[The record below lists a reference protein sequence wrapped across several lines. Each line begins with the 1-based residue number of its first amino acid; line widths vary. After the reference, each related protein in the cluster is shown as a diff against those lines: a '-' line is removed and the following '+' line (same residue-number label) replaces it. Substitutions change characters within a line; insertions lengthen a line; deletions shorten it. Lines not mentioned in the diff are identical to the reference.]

1 MQAPLNI
8 PQRHKDLLKATL
20 VAKRK
25 PLERGVRM
33 RGASAAVPPATGP
46 GVEDRFIVAGY
57 LHVSWLREDRIAD
70 ARKGDQRFVVAIFK
84 DETEYEHCV
93 NMFTVCAAI
102 DNVRTR
108 HFVPG

>member
-1 MQAPLNI
+1 M
-8 PQRHKDLLKATL
+8 
-20 VAKRK
+20 
-25 PLERGVRM
+25 
-33 RGASAAVPPATGP
+33 
-46 GVEDRFIVAGY
+46 
-57 LHVSWLREDRIAD
+57 REDRIAD